1 MAKHLILGQQGEEI
15 ARKFLE
21 EKGFV
26 VLAQNWRYKHKEID
40 LIALDRGF
48 LAIIEVK
55 TRSSDVFGGAEDFIT
70 YRKVSFLAD
79 AANAYIEKLKG
90 NLEVRFDIITII
102 LKENESKIEHI
113 EGAFHP

>member
-1 MAKHLILGQQGEEI
+1 MAKHLVLGQQGEEI

-21 EKGFV
+21 EKGFTI
-26 VLAQNWRYKHKEID
+26 LAQNWRFKHKEID
-40 LIALDRGF
+40 LIALDKEF

-70 YRKVSFLAD
+70 YRKVNYLAD
-79 AANAYIEKLKG
+79 AANAYVEKLKG
-90 NLEVRFDIITII
+90 NVEVRFDIITII
-102 LKENESKIEHI
+102 LKENEHKIEHI